1 MVAFLIV
8 AFSLASFSNCTA
20 IREKAISRLPEFSPA
35 STMLISIGGKI
46 SACPLME
53 SARVF
58 PFSTLRSTSEIAR
71 FSHFFSVCSESI
83 CRASFMGTPACVILT
98 NCRQNTLRSLGFT
111 FLPMEKSISL
121 FNAPCSLIETG
132 INPSFFRIS
141 TTFSL
146 ESASIFPLFSFPFL
160 SIAT

>member
-1 MVAFLIV
+1 MV

-35 STMLISIGGKI
+35 STILISIGGNT

-53 SARVF
+53 SASVL

-71 FSHFFSVCSESI
+71 FSHLFSVCSESI

-98 NCRQNTLRSLGFT
+98 NWRQNTLRSRGFT
-111 FLPMEKSISL
+111 FFPMEKSISL
-121 FNAPCSLIETG
+121 FKAPCSLTETG
-132 INPSFFRIS
+132 MRPSFFRMS

-146 ESASIFPLFSFPFL
+146 VSASILPRFSFPFL
-160 SIAT
+160 STAT